1 MPRRSAAEA
10 VKLTLRNTPRRS
22 GRATGPWW
30 APPRWSPA
38 CRREALQLQ
47 AGRHEAA
54 KFGLKKDEMGT
65 VGSDATIPALLGG
78 ALLLPPPR
86 WMRSPPAI
94 CPLLCRGRL
103 PPLLSTPGALR
114 MRVRQPARGPPRSV
128 SRTSWRLRDRRGPR
142 AFRGLGGGPAR
153 GAWNR
158 STTAP
163 LLSGLRRAR
172 PRHSPPPRQPSAL
185 ALDHHLV
192 QAGLLGQP
200 VQVPYRA
207 VPLLPLIIF
216 RHRVLSQNR
225 S

>member
-65 VGSDATIPALLGG
+65 VGSDATRPALLGG

-114 MRVRQPARGPPRSV
+114 TRVRQPARGPPRSV
-128 SRTSWRLRDRRGPR
+128 SRTTWRLRDRRGPR
-142 AFRGLGGGPAR
+142 AGPPGARRRAGTRRVEPIYYSTSTIRPPAR
-153 GAWNR
+153 QAPPFPPAPPAVSTR
-158 STTAP
+158 S
-163 LLSGLRRAR
+163 R
-172 PRHSPPPRQPSAL
+172 SPPCPGRP
-185 ALDHHLV
+185 
-192 QAGLLGQP
+192 P
-200 VQVPYRA
+200 
-207 VPLLPLIIF
+207 
-216 RHRVLSQNR
+216 
-225 S
+225 